1 MTPMDH
7 MSHDRS
13 YDSVPSTSGAVG
25 AGREGEWWGGKVS
38 GGVGWEGKV
47 SGGVGREGEWWGGK
61 GR

>member
-38 GGVGWEGKV
+38 GACNRKYNSVIV
-47 SGGVGREGEWWGGK
+47 VTHQLSY
-61 GR
+61 

>member
-25 AGREGEWWGGKVS
+25 VGREGEWWGGS

-47 SGGVGREGEWWGGK
+47 SGGVGR
-61 GR
+61 

>member
-25 AGREGEWWGGKVS
+25 VGREGEWWGGVGWGGKVS
-38 GGVGWEGKV
+38 GGVGW
-47 SGGVGREGEWWGGK
+47 GGK

>member
-25 AGREGEWWGGKVS
+25 VGREGEWWGGSGGVGWEVSGGVGWGGKVS
-38 GGVGWEGKV
+38 GGVG
-47 SGGVGREGEWWGGK
+47 R
-61 GR
+61 